1 MTPFR
6 YGTSFFD
13 RETALRF
20 EAHHPAS
27 RPDRWRAYFEG
38 LTREYGR
45 RGVAGIVDHH
55 ALERGEGVSLFFV
68 GVGDDDRVVAGV
80 RCHGPLEDA
89 EAVAALGEM
98 AGSPELEDHR
108 AEIEAALPYGVI
120 EIKGAWREA
129 NGHGRASLFD
139 AHVRCAA
146 LALEWLNAEVM
157 IATVADRLQ
166 PQMES
171 LGSIMMGTQ
180 PAPFPNEHYRTVLS
194 RMRRARYNALADEAK
209 IRLLREDA
217 EQLHRQAPRNRTTGW
232 RPVLLDVRKR
242 ADRQVLANLR
252 ADPGIDELDLALRQR
267 EELEQLLPA
276 PDAELLDEPTVHVYY
291 PWRGAVVH
299 MLGPRGFAAVRLDRN
314 RQRITTE
321 EQRRLRRQ
329 RVGVVGLSAGLSA
342 AATIALEGLCGEL
355 RLADFDDIDLSNLN
369 RLPASVLDVGTNKSV
384 VAARRVAE
392 IDPYLPVHIVPAGLS
407 SETADE
413 FVAGLDVLVEECDD
427 LALKVSVREVARRQR
442 VAVVM
447 ETSDRGMLDV
457 ERFDLEPERPVLHG
471 LLGDIHASSLV
482 SLSVADKVPYVLA
495 IVDPPNISARAGAS
509 LAEVGHTL
517 STWPQ
522 LGSDV
527 TLGGA
532 TVAAAVRRIG
542 LGEDLPS
549 GRTRVD
555 LDRVLSSLE
564 SPARSPALEEGRTDD
579 SAEPATTSSSVP
591 ADPLLAVAHAAAMAP
606 SCGNK
611 QPWRFELTALELAI
625 ELEASRGCGAMDV
638 SARASYVGIG
648 AALFNARVAA
658 AAGQRLGPVTLFPEG
673 AVSDVVATLEFAEG
687 SDDELAALYGPM
699 LERCSNRRHGVP
711 APLDLDVVATLSRAA
726 SCEGAT
732 LHVATGQERIAEW
745 AELLA
750 ATERIRFL
758 TPALL
763 KETVLELR
771 WPGEDAR
778 TGVDLATLEFSK
790 SEAAALEL
798 MRRPDVIE
806 LLEQWDAGDA
816 LGDYLERAVL
826 SSSAIAVLTVADSS
840 PASYLRGGMALE
852 RVWIEAQRS
861 GLGVHA
867 IAPTFLYAVQQRD
880 FDALGGAR
888 WAEALRGLSGH
899 FRTSLGLGD
908 RTTGILVLRLS
919 HAPAPKFRSTR
930 LPLSRVVRRRG
941 VQSP

>member
-1 MTPFR
+1 
-6 YGTSFFD
+6 
-13 RETALRF
+13 
-20 EAHHPAS
+20 
-27 RPDRWRAYFEG
+27 
-38 LTREYGR
+38 
-45 RGVAGIVDHH
+45 
-55 ALERGEGVSLFFV
+55 
-68 GVGDDDRVVAGV
+68 
-80 RCHGPLEDA
+80 
-89 EAVAALGEM
+89 
-98 AGSPELEDHR
+98 
-108 AEIEAALPYGVI
+108 
-120 EIKGAWREA
+120 
-129 NGHGRASLFD
+129 
-139 AHVRCAA
+139 
-146 LALEWLNAEVM
+146 
-157 IATVADRLQ
+157 
-166 PQMES
+166 
-171 LGSIMMGTQ
+171 
-180 PAPFPNEHYRTVLS
+180 
-194 RMRRARYNALADEAK
+194 
-209 IRLLREDA
+209 
-217 EQLHRQAPRNRTTGW
+217 
-232 RPVLLDVRKR
+232 
-242 ADRQVLANLR
+242 
-252 ADPGIDELDLALRQR
+252 
-267 EELEQLLPA
+267 
-276 PDAELLDEPTVHVYY
+276 
-291 PWRGAVVH
+291 
-299 MLGPRGFAAVRLDRN
+299 
-314 RQRITTE
+314 
-321 EQRRLRRQ
+321 
-329 RVGVVGLSAGLSA
+329 
-342 AATIALEGLCGEL
+342 
-355 RLADFDDIDLSNLN
+355 
-369 RLPASVLDVGTNKSV
+369 
-384 VAARRVAE
+384 
-392 IDPYLPVHIVPAGLS
+392 
-407 SETADE
+407 
-413 FVAGLDVLVEECDD
+413 
-427 LALKVSVREVARRQR
+427 
-442 VAVVM
+442 
-447 ETSDRGMLDV
+447 MLDV

-798 MRRPDVIE
+798 MRRPDVME